1 MRLHFM
7 SNRNTRSFLDLLP
20 AWWKHKGSLAVSLAI
35 TLFATFV
42 YFTTFI
48 GERPTPIFDF
58 VSRLELNSLDTRFRF
73 RGRQHPDPRIV
84 IVDIDQRSQEILGR
98 WPFPRQNFARMLDN
112 LREDGASVV
121 AFDITFSKPDE
132 TLAPLRKFQSELA
145 AKKKAGK
152 PVDPVLLSAI
162 VELQERY
169 NYDQQFAD
177 AIQHFGR
184 VVLGNYF
191 LYTEADLQ
199 GVSQKSL
206 KHYAD
211 LISFFPYPQVRA
223 LKSAGGPASYVQMI
237 RDYADFNLVPR
248 GAEANDDLF
257 TDALASD
264 RAGSGFFNVMP
275 DPDGVVRRALLAL
288 PYGTDPDPSNW
299 DFYASI
305 DVQAIRLFLNLPGQ
319 QTVLD
324 YGQGGIVALEFGPQV
339 TVHPDPIGRMMIN
352 YQGPSHSYSYV
363 SIADVV
369 NKNFAPG
376 TFKGKLVLVG
386 ASATGIGDLRTTPFG
401 GLDFPGVEIHAN
413 VIDNIL
419 NQGFLHHG
427 GTQVLVDLAMI
438 FLFGIPLGIWLALVQ
453 PRWLIA
459 GLFLLVPFT
468 ALVYWTFLHG
478 WWLNFIVPSL
488 FVLIPNVSF
497 VALYRV
503 LIEEH
508 EKRRVRG
515 AFQQYVSPEVIR
527 RLLDDPKLVEPR
539 KTAVSVMFSDV
550 RGFTTLSETL
560 DAQNLAALLNGYLT
574 EMTKIIFDQQGTL
587 DKYIGDAVMAIWG
600 APFEQT
606 NHADLAAQAALD
618 MMARL
623 AELRKQWESRGQ
635 PLLDIGI
642 GINTG
647 IASVGN
653 MGSALRYGYTAMGDS
668 VNLASRLEGLNKEFS
683 THIILAESTYIA
695 LRDTSFLVREL
706 DLIRVKG
713 KLLPVT
719 IYELL
724 GRRETAGDLNDLCEI
739 FTSGH
744 EAYKLRKWKEAK
756 NYFEHVLTRWPNDG
770 PASIFL
776 QRCDEY
782 IADEPPEDWEGVYI
796 MKHK

>member
-1 MRLHFM
+1 MA
-7 SNRNTRSFLDLLP
+7 NRSTRSFLDFLP
-20 AWWKHKGSLAVSLAI
+20 AWWKHKGSLALSVAI
-35 TLFATFV
+35 TLFALFV

-48 GERPTPIFDF
+48 GQRPTPTFDF

-73 RGRQHPDPRIV
+73 RGRRRPDPRII

-98 WPFPRQNFARMLDN
+98 WPFPRVNFARMLDN

-121 AFDITFSKPDE
+121 AFDVTFSKPDE
-132 TLAPLRKFQSELA
+132 TLAPLRNFQAQLIAE
-145 AKKKAGK
+145 KKEGK
-152 PVDPVLLSAI
+152 PVDPAVLAAI
-162 VELQERY
+162 EELQKRDD
-169 NYDQQFAD
+169 YDQQFAD
-177 AIQHFGR
+177 AIQRFGR

-191 LYTEADLQ
+191 LYTQADLQ

-206 KHYAD
+206 QHYAD

-223 LKSAGGPASYVQMI
+223 TASAGGPAGYVQLI
-237 RDYADFNLVPR
+237 RDFADSDLIPK
-248 GAEANDDLF
+248 GAEANDTLF
-257 TDALASD
+257 TGALASD

-275 DPDGVVRRALLAL
+275 DPDGVIRRALLAL

-305 DVQAIRLFLNLPGQ
+305 DVQAVRLFLNLSGQ

-324 YGQGGIVALEFGPQV
+324 YGKGGIAALEFGPKV
-339 TVHPDPIGRMMIN
+339 TVHPDPVGRMMIN
-352 YQGPSHSYSYV
+352 YRGPSHTYPYV
-363 SIADVV
+363 SMADVV

-413 VIDNIL
+413 IIDNIL
-419 NQGFLHHG
+419 NQDFLYHG
-427 GTQVLVDLAMI
+427 GAQVLVDLGMI

-453 PRWLIA
+453 PRWMIA
-459 GLFLLVPFT
+459 GLLLLVPFT
-468 ALVYWTFLHG
+468 ALVYWAFLHG

-488 FVLIPNVSF
+488 FTLIPNVCL

-503 LIEEH
+503 LVEEH

-527 RLLDDPKLVEPR
+527 RLLDDPKLVQPR

-560 DAQNLAALLNGYLT
+560 DAQELAALLNGYLT
-574 EMTKIIFDQQGTL
+574 EMTKIIFAQQGTL
-587 DKYIGDAVMAIWG
+587 DKYIGDAVMAFWG

-618 MMARL
+618 MMSRL
-623 AELRKQWESRGQ
+623 AELRKQWQERGQ
-635 PLLDIGI
+635 PILDIGI

-653 MGSALRYGYTAMGDS
+653 MGSELRYGYTAMGDS
-668 VNLASRLEGLNKEFS
+668 VNLASRLEGLNKEFA
-683 THIILAESTYIA
+683 THIILSESAYISMH
-695 LRDTSFLVREL
+695 DTGFLVREL

-724 GRRETAGDLNDLCEI
+724 GRRSSAGDLVELCEI
-739 FTSGH
+739 FTQGH
-744 EAYKLRKWKEAK
+744 EAYKLRKWAEAEAC
-756 NYFEHVLTRWPNDG
+756 FEKILARWPNDG
-770 PASIFL
+770 PAAVFL
-776 QRCDEY
+776 ERCEEY
-782 IADEPPEDWEGVYI
+782 IAEEPPEDWEGVYV